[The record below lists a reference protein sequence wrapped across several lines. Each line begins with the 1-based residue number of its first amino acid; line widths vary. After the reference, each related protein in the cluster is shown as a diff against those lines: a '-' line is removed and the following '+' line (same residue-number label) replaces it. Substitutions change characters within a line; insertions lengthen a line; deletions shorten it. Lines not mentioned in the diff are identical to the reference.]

1 MPSAECR
8 QILGGQK
15 RAGAK
20 ALSAQAQQG
29 MCQRRRTA
37 PLTGSAQGATRAGRQ
52 AAASCGQRVL
62 APQADGVGHQPQC
75 NRCRACRAHVLRG
88 SGPHHRAHCAPRP
101 QAGTWAWHR
110 QQQQAVVVASRH
122 LVREWCRS
130 TQCQS
135 ACPSGRM
142 HHKDLF
148 DKYAPTALTDRA
160 FAGSPLSLSL
170 TWSSA
175 PGEELQP
182 RARRHLLH
190 CW

>member
-15 RAGAK
+15 RVGVK
-20 ALSAQAQQG
+20 VCGCQSAARHVPKEAHRTTHRQRPGHHQG
-29 MCQRRRTA
+29 RA
-37 PLTGSAQGATRAGRQ
+37 AGRCQLWPACTRSTSRWGWPPAPVQSLPCLPRPRPQRQRPAPPGALHAAAAGWHLGMAQ
-52 AAASCGQRVL
+52 AAA
-62 APQADGVGHQPQC
+62 VGGGGG
-75 NRCRACRAHVLRG
+75 N
-88 SGPHHRAHCAPRP
+88 
-101 QAGTWAWHR
+101 
-110 QQQQAVVVASRH
+110 
-122 LVREWCRS
+122 LVRGWCRS

-148 DKYAPTALTDRA
+148 NKYAPTALTDRA
-160 FAGSPLSLSL
+160 FAGSPLSMSL

-175 PGEELQP
+175 PDEELQP